1 MSQVQVKKVA
11 LLPWHQGW
19 FVRSGQNPT
28 QVEFVVYH
36 VLHIGQEN
44 SVGLHLGANG
54 GYQVPLQVFKWLG
67 WLSCTQG
74 PLIHLDTTIH
84 QTLLF
89 RS

>member
-36 VLHIGQEN
+36 VLHIGQKN

-54 GYQVPLQVFKWLG
+54 GYQVPLQVFKLLG
-67 WLSCTQG
+67 WLSCTQS

-84 QTLLF
+84 
-89 RS
+89 